1 MTLLLIIGIVIYIVK
16 NKRNNEDAFLENDP
30 IIDVNYKEVD

>member
-30 IIDVNYKEVD
+30 IIDVNYREVD

>member
-16 NKRNNEDAFLENDP
+16 NKRNNEERLS
-30 IIDVNYKEVD
+30 IDLCKYISNT

>member
-16 NKRNNEDAFLENDP
+16 NKSNNEDAFLENDQ
-30 IIDVNYKEVD
+30 IIDVNYREVD

>member
-16 NKRNNEDAFLENDP
+16 NKRNNEDDFLENDQ
-30 IIDVNYKEVD
+30 IIDVNYREVD